1 MKVMSTG
8 GKLPTRN
15 NPNDAGLDLYAA
27 KPVWLRRNEPA
38 VIPTGIKIAL
48 PENTFGLIKPKSRH
62 SFLIGAGV
70 VDEGYRGE
78 LLVRVIP
85 FENQYIKKDEA
96 IAQLIVVPIL
106 YPKVEKSRALEV
118 TPRGESAGIK
128 RAK

>member
-1 MKVMSTG
+1 MKVVSIG
-8 GKLPTRN
+8 GKLPTRK

-27 KPVWLRRNEPA
+27 KSIWLRKNEPA

-70 VDEGYRGE
+70 VDEGFLGE
-78 LLVRVIP
+78 VLVRVIP
-85 FENQYIKKDEA
+85 FENQYVKQGDP

-106 YPKVEKSRALEV
+106 YPKVEKSRTLDA
-118 TPRGESAGIK
+118 TARGESAGIK
-128 RAK
+128 EAQ